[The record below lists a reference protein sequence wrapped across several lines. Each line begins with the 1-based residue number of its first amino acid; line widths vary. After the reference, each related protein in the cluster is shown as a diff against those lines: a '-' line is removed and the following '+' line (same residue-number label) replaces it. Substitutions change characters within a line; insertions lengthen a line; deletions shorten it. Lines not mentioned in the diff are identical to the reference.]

1 MFFFNDIICQSRF
14 ISVSSLLINRPLD
27 REFCV
32 LGINV
37 VLRHILL
44 IGHGALFLLLLGH
57 LIRLGSHIRQ
67 AAHHRLVGTH
77 DGSAGS
83 DNRLLLLLLLL
94 LDPGA
99 NNVWDPGANNAF
111 LRVHL
116 LDALHLWFVPGLKS
130 DVITFF

>member
-77 DGSAGS
+77 DGGASS

-99 NNVWDPGANNAF
+99 IYAF
-111 LRVHL
+111 LRHHRLVHKCG
-116 LDALHLWFVPGLKS
+116 VG
-130 DVITFF
+130 IQTFL